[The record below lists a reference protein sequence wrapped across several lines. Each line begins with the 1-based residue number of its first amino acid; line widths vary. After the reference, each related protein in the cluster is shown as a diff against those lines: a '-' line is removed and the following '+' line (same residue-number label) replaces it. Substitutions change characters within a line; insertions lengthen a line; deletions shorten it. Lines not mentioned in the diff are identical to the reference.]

1 MMTLKKTI
9 LAYLRLSRLQT
20 AAVTAVTPLIGS
32 LLMGQRDI
40 MVLSLLFLIGF
51 FYHIYGFVLNEYI
64 DVDVDRKSIDLQTK
78 PLVSNQITKRSAIVL
93 SLSAAACCCLLT
105 LYFSPAIQPLA
116 LLLLALLLGGIYDIL
131 GKRIPGSDFILGL
144 SFFFMCLMGASTVS
158 DTFTTVTYIVCSI
171 YFIHI
176 VFNNAVEGGLKD
188 VDHDTAAGAKTL
200 ATRLGVRIQDN
211 TLFVTRP
218 FVLFS
223 WSIKMIFIGLIVSL
237 WLQPQTRLSFSLE
250 NTVHILFLVLFVGI
264 VFFTMH
270 TFLSATTFERTR
282 LKRLFSIHE
291 ISSYFLLVLSLFP
304 LIGLSPTLILLFLP
318 FLWFIL
324 FNVILY
330 GKALQPQV

>member
-1 MMTLKKTI
+1 MMTLKKTL

-32 LLMGQRDI
+32 LLMGQQDI

-64 DVDVDRKSIDLQTK
+64 DIEIDKKSIDLQTK
-78 PLVSNQITKRSAIVL
+78 PLVSNQINKRSAVVL

-105 LYFSPAIQPLA
+105 LYFYPAIQPLA
-116 LLLLALLLGGIYDIL
+116 FLLLALFLGGVYDVL

-188 VDHDTAAGAKTL
+188 VDHDTTAGAKTL
-200 ATRLGVRIQDN
+200 AARLGVRIQDN
-211 TLFVTRP
+211 KLSITTSFA
-218 FVLFS
+218 LFS
-223 WSIKMIFIGLIVSL
+223 WTVKMIFIGLIVSL
-237 WLQPQTRLSFSLE
+237 WFQPETKISFSFE
-250 NTVHILFLVLFVGI
+250 NTVQITLLVFFVSI
-264 VFFTMH
+264 VFVTMQS
-270 TFLSATTFERTR
+270 FLSTTTFERTR

-291 ISSYFLLVLSLFP
+291 ISSYFLLVLSLSP
-304 LIGLSPTLILLFLP
+304 LIGLPPTLFLLFFP

-330 GKALQPQV
+330 GNALQPQV

>member
-1 MMTLKKTI
+1 MMTLKKTL

-32 LLMGQRDI
+32 LLMGQQDI
-40 MVLSLLFLIGF
+40 MVLCVLFLIGF

-64 DVDVDRKSIDLQTK
+64 DVDVDKKSNDLQTK
-78 PLVSNQITKRSAIVL
+78 PLVSNQISKRSAMVL
-93 SLSAAACCCLLT
+93 LFSAAACCCLLT
-105 LYFSPAIQPLA
+105 LYFSPAIQPL
-116 LLLLALLLGGIYDIL
+116 LFLLLALFLGGVYDVL

-158 DTFTTVTYIVCSI
+158 DSFTTVTYIVCSI

-188 VDHDTAAGAKTL
+188 VDHDTTAGAKTL

-211 TLFVTRP
+211 KLSITTSFA
-218 FVLFS
+218 LFS
-223 WSIKMIFIGLIVSL
+223 WTFKMIFIGLIVSL
-237 WLQPQTRLSFSLE
+237 WFQPETTLSFALE
-250 NTVHILFLVLFVGI
+250 NTVQILLLVLFVGI
-264 VFFTMH
+264 IFVTMH

-304 LIGLSPTLILLFLP
+304 LIGLSPTLLLLFLP

>member
-237 WLQPQTRLSFSLE
+237 WLQPQTL
-250 NTVHILFLVLFVGI
+250 LVLFVGI